1 MCNWY
6 VFHLV
11 FLGAKLSVK
20 HNGISS
26 LKRIIASARQVPL
39 MSVNHP
45 THNNG
50 FHHAIL
56 YCRLCI
62 FVPTSFCC
70 CTWRLVRRCS
80 AALRISSCN
89 SSMEPKRSVNVPM
102 LTFNNAVSPAR
113 CFHNVTFPTR
123 LYRCVRPGEIRR
135 LPRRALN
142 G

>member
-62 FVPTSFCC
+62 FVPTSLRC

-80 AALRISSCN
+80 AALFISSCN
-89 SSMEPKRSVNVPM
+89 LSMEPKRSLNAPM
-102 LTFNNAVSPAR
+102 PSFTNVSPAR
-113 CFHNVTFPTR
+113 CFQNFTFLVR
-123 LYRCVRPGEIRR
+123 LYGCLRHGEIHR
-135 LPRRALN
+135 LPRKALN